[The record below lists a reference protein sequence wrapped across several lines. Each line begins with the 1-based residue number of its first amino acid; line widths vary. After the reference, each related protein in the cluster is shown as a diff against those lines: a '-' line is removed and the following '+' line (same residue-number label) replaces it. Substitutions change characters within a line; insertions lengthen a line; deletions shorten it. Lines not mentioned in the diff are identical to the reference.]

1 VHERRLEGP
10 NLSDLTPTSLQA
22 MIVPRAVSGQLS
34 GNNIAE
40 KLAQM
45 MKVSFPHRA
54 AEQASITKFNWV
66 EVARQRYQ
74 HKGEG
79 AAP

>member
-10 NLSDLTPTSLQA
+10 DLGNLTPTSLQA
-22 MIVPRAVSGQLS
+22 IIVPRAVSGQLS
-34 GNNIAE
+34 GSSMAD

-54 AEQASITKFNWV
+54 AEQASITRFNWV
-66 EVARQRYQ
+66 EVARQFYQ
-74 HKGEG
+74 HKREG